1 MKDNPST
8 PAQDEWKKGG
18 SMFTNRTDAA
28 KQLLQKLGE
37 FKNNPDVIVLAI
49 PRGALP
55 MSALIAHALNA
66 PLDIILTKKISA
78 PFNPEFAIGAATP
91 ESYFI
96 DPAYKRAE
104 LEDYIEQEVANVQ
117 QLLKERA
124 QTYRGKKKAL
134 TVKDKIVLLVDD
146 GVATGRT
153 MLAAIQAL
161 KQQVPPEQD
170 YPEQAPPE
178 QVTPEQAPP
187 EQNNPELGPKKIIVA
202 VPVISPDAKALLEQY
217 ANRVISVITPQG
229 LGAIGQ
235 FYREFPQVSDE
246 EAKRILQ
253 EYSLT

>member
-1 MKDNPST
+1 
-8 PAQDEWKKGG
+8 
-18 SMFTNRTDAA
+18 MFANRTDAA

-55 MSALIAHALNA
+55 MSAIIAHALNA

-161 KQQVPPEQD
+161 KQQAPPEQVT
-170 YPEQAPPE
+170 PE

>member
-1 MKDNPST
+1 
-8 PAQDEWKKGG
+8 
-18 SMFTNRTDAA
+18 MFANRTDAA

-161 KQQVPPEQD
+161 KQQ
-170 YPEQAPPE
+170 
-178 QVTPEQAPP
+178 APP

-253 EYSLT
+253 EYNLT